1 MFKQDKIINEE
12 YNYID
17 DDYKYQWQ
25 EGEKINLSTSVEKKK
40 INGKDSF
47 QINLKGLPDNNI
59 IEHYNNEDKKIFLK
73 IFAYDV
79 TDLNKNDYDEANNYE
94 IYSNE
99 WKTLDLL

>member
-17 DDYKYQWQ
+17 EDYKYQWQ

-47 QINLKGLPDNNI
+47 QVNLKGLPDDNI

-73 IFAYDV
+73 I
-79 TDLNKNDYDEANNYE
+79 LNQQKGEA
-94 IYSNE
+94 
-99 WKTLDLL
+99 KRTLFQGIIRNLL